1 VTVTDLPRPTPGARP
16 LSRRAAL
23 VGLAAGAAALLPAP
37 AWAATEQRPG
47 AVRAP
52 RFDAFDRRIVRELSA
67 ERALGHISR
76 LSEGIGPRIGGT
88 ESEYRAAQYL
98 AGQLDDLGYSV
109 RLEPFPVADKFL
121 AQLSAAPG
129 LTPDLCWQGGASPQG
144 ALDVTAT
151 GPVVDVRGG
160 TAAEYPADAT
170 GAVLLVDSTAA
181 SRNAQV
187 ALAVARGAAAVVLLP
202 ADLVAPRQA
211 QAGSPVLTA
220 PAPIPVVG
228 VASRRRRRCAS
239 GWPQAPTR

>member
-1 VTVTDLPRPTPGARP
+1 MTDVPRPTPGARP
-16 LSRRAAL
+16 LTRRAAL

-52 RFDAFDRRIVRELSA
+52 RFDAFDRRIVRQLSA
-67 ERALGHISR
+67 ERALGHISQ

-88 ESEYRAAQYL
+88 ESEYRAARYL

-151 GPVVDVRGG
+151 GPVVDVRG
-160 TAAEYPADAT
+160 
-170 GAVLLVDSTAA
+170 
-181 SRNAQV
+181 
-187 ALAVARGAAAVVLLP
+187 
-202 ADLVAPRQA
+202 APRPSTPPTPP
-211 QAGSPVLTA
+211 GPCCWSTPRPRPGTPRWRWPSPAAPPPSCCCPPTSSRRGRPR
-220 PAPIPVVG
+220 PAP
-228 VASRRRRRCAS
+228 RC
-239 GWPQAPTR
+239 